1 MAIKPRLYPDVKQ
14 SNGCAK
20 RLSRVGGGG
29 GVELVTEG

>member
-29 GVELVTEG
+29 VELVTEG